1 MTRSCH
7 LYALVEGVESLCQRQ
22 LRPPWCNVPVCLDI
36 FTPVELSSARRAF
49 VVNCCI
55 DPDLS
60 LNLSGEPSWQLPSDP
75 IFGRVVTVLNLLYF
89 LTILCTVENW
99 HFKLPGYFFV
109 PFSFPLGINNPCVQ
123 VLTVLF
129 GLWLDSCCADSKM
142 ADILRATQLILG
154 KNWS

>member
-89 LTILCTVENW
+89 LTILCTVETGTLNCLVIFLYPSLSLW
-99 HFKLPGYFFV
+99 ASIILACR
-109 PFSFPLGINNPCVQ
+109 SSLCS
-123 VLTVLF
+123 LDF
-129 GLWLDSCCADSKM
+129 GLTAAVLIPKWL
-142 ADILRATQLILG
+142 TF
-154 KNWS
+154 